1 MHPPGFLAVEC
12 LADPQLLPITIT
24 PSNSNIQAVN
34 RRTFLFV
41 TNIAFLVSLQIY
53 ILITMESLSYCK
65 IAVMTLLSIID
76 VALDWLLH
84 LDKHLQA
91 LVGEYKN
98 FTYVILF
105 LIVFVETG
113 LVVMPLLPGDSLLFA
128 AGSIAAMDNTL
139 NIFILIPLLIIAA
152 LLGDNLNY
160 FIGSKFGTR
169 VFDLNWKLLKRE
181 YLERTEQFYEK
192 HGGYTLIM
200 ARFVPI
206 VRTFA
211 PFAAGLG
218 TMSYRKFIGYCI
230 SGAVLWVTTISSAGY
245 FFGKLPWVSKNFE
258 LVVFGIIGISLLPI
272 VYQAIKVKFNK
283 N

>member
-1 MHPPGFLAVEC
+1 
-12 LADPQLLPITIT
+12 
-24 PSNSNIQAVN
+24 
-34 RRTFLFV
+34 
-41 TNIAFLVSLQIY
+41 
-53 ILITMESLSYCK
+53 MESLSYCK
-65 IAVMTLLSIID
+65 IAVMTLLSILD
-76 VALDWLLH
+76 VAVDWLLH

-91 LVGEYKN
+91 LVAEYKS

-139 NIFILIPLLIIAA
+139 NIFILIPLLIGAA
-152 LLGDNLNY
+152 LLGDNINY
-160 FIGSKFGTR
+160 FIGSKFGTK

-218 TMSYRKFIGYCI
+218 TMSYKKFIGYCI
-230 SGAVLWVTTISSAGY
+230 SGAVLWVTSISTAGY
-245 FFGKLPWVSKNFE
+245 FFGKLPWVQKNFE

-272 VYQAIKVKFNK
+272 VFQAFKAKFSK
-283 N
+283 

>member
-1 MHPPGFLAVEC
+1 LQPPGFLGVEC
-12 LADPQLLPITIT
+12 LADPQLLPITTT
-24 PSNSNIQAVN
+24 PSIITNQTANLWA
-34 RRTFLFV
+34 FLFV
-41 TNIAFLVSLQIY
+41 INIAFLVSLQIY

-65 IAVMTLLSIID
+65 IAVMTLLSFLD

-91 LVGEYKN
+91 LVAEYKS

-139 NIFILIPLLIIAA
+139 NIFILIPLLIGAA
-152 LLGDNLNY
+152 LLGDNINY
-160 FIGSKFGTR
+160 FIGSKFGTK
-169 VFDLNWKLLKRE
+169 VFDLNWRLLKRE

-218 TMSYRKFIGYCI
+218 TMSYKKFIGYCI
-230 SGAVLWVTTISSAGY
+230 SGAVLWVTSISTAGY
-245 FFGKLPWVSKNFE
+245 FFGKLPWVQKNFE

-272 VYQAIKVKFNK
+272 VFQAFKAKFSK
-283 N
+283 